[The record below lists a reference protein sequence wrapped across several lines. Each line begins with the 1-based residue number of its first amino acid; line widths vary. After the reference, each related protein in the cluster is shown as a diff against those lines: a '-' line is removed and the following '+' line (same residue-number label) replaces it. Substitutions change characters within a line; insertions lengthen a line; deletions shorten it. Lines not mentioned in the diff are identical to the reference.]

1 MRMSPHEALGFLVGA
16 EDDGPSHR
24 TPLPKGEA
32 PDTWKLN
39 RFRNSNTGKLAG
51 CGANTLHV
59 NHILYLSVG
68 RSIGS
73 TNNEGQS
80 EAKRVSLTW

>member
-1 MRMSPHEALGFLVGA
+1 MRMSPHEALGFLVDT
-16 EDDGPSHR
+16 EDNGPPLR
-24 TPLPKGEA
+24 TLLPKSEA

-59 NHILYLSVG
+59 NHILYFSVG

-73 TNNEGQS
+73 ANDEGQS
-80 EAKRVSLTW
+80 EAKSVSLTW